1 MQKTN
6 VVYHASNCYWRNDY
20 WHIENSKNKKMMI
33 TLLQHIA
40 KMSTAAKLLS
50 SF

>member
-1 MQKTN
+1 M
-6 VVYHASNCYWRNDY
+6 V
-20 WHIENSKNKKMMI
+20 I

-50 SF
+50 PFNRTY